1 MNTEQLRRTRLL
13 WGVTALILFA
23 LGFLVGRWTDA
34 DDGRHQQSR
43 SPIAQTQAERFVHG
57 VPVGYPRTQEGAIQA
72 ATNFTRVM
80 ASALENPD
88 TYRAVLMTMAAP
100 SWVSDAERVAENG
113 IRFFK
118 DRYGL
123 GGSSTFSPLRY
134 RVNSYSNTRA
144 TIQLWG
150 VTVATGPRT
159 DGIEESWLTGT
170 VELSWVS
177 GDWRIADQSSE
188 PGPTPELLQSGSD
201 FSSRTLEG
209 FKEYRRAPQP

>member
-1 MNTEQLRRTRLL
+1 MNTEQLKRTRFL

-23 LGFLVGRWTDA
+23 LGFLVGRWTGA
-34 DDGRHQQSR
+34 DDGSLQPSR
-43 SPIAQTQAERFVHG
+43 SPIVEADAERLVHG
-57 VPVGYPRTQEGAIQA
+57 VPVGYSHTQEGAVQA

-100 SWVSDAERVAENG
+100 RWVSDAERVAENG
-113 IRFFK
+113 IRFFN

-134 RVNSYSNTRA
+134 RVVSYSNTRA

-150 VTVATGPRT
+150 VTIATGPRI

-188 PGPTPELLQSGSD
+188 SGPTPELLQSGTD

-209 FKEYRRAPQP
+209 FKEYRRAPLP